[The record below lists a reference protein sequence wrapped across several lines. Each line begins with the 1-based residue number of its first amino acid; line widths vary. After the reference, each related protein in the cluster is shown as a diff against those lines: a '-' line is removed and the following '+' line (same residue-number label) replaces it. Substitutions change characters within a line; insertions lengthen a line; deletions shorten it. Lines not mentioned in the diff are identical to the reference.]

1 MVNLIMVLLA
11 KNALMLFSK
20 ISQEHVLF
28 SVHLLFTKFLRD
40 NNANPALIAFTAY
53 NVILILRL
61 FVYHVILQPNI
72 FI

>member
-1 MVNLIMVLLA
+1 MVNLIMVPLA

-20 ISQEHVLF
+20 IYQEHVLF
-28 SVHLLFTKFLRD
+28 SVQKNFTKFLRD

-61 FVYHVILQPNI
+61 LVYHVILQPNI

>member
-1 MVNLIMVLLA
+1 MVNLIMVLLV

-28 SVHLLFTKFLRD
+28 SVQKNFTKFLLD

-61 FVYHVILQPNI
+61 LVYHVILQPNI